1 MAPSSPGQGSADR
14 PRGTTLLPLWAP
26 RAKDPG
32 CRLLLLVGR
41 EDREGA
47 ALERGDGPEGTLIEG
62 EEAARGVSLGDDHER
77 RAGQPEPQVA
87 VAGDDV
93 ASRPELG
100 PVQALDD
107 ERALGQVLEEGE
119 LDVRPQPIEDQAVR
133 LGDREL
139 RGDQRLA
146 LVLEDG
152 PNGLVARFV
161 RIGRA

>member
-1 MAPSSPGQGSADR
+1 M
-14 PRGTTLLPLWAP
+14 
-26 RAKDPG
+26 
-32 CRLLLLVGR
+32 
-41 EDREGA
+41 
-47 ALERGDGPEGTLIEG
+47 ERGDGPEGTLIEG
-62 EEAARGVSLGDDHER
+62 EEAVRGVSLGDDHER

-107 ERALGQVLEEGE
+107 ERALDEVLEKGE
-119 LDVRPQPIEDQAVR
+119 LNVRPQPIEDQAVR

>member
-1 MAPSSPGQGSADR
+1 
-14 PRGTTLLPLWAP
+14 
-26 RAKDPG
+26 
-32 CRLLLLVGR
+32 
-41 EDREGA
+41 
-47 ALERGDGPEGTLIEG
+47 LERGDGPEGTLIEG

-133 LGDREL
+133 LGTASSVVTSVSRSCSRMARTASW
-139 RGDQRLA
+139 RGSSA
-146 LVLEDG
+146 S
-152 PNGLVARFV
+152 AW
-161 RIGRA
+161 A